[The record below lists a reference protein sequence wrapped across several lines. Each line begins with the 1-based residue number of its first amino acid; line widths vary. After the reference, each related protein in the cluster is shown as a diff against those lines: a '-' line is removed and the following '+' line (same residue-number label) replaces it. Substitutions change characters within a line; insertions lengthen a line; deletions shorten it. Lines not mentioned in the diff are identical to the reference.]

1 MRRREFITLLGGA
14 AAAWP
19 LPARAQQPALPVV
32 GFLNPESP
40 DGFADRLRGFR
51 QGLKD
56 TGYVEGENVVIDY
69 RWAEGQ
75 LERLP
80 ALGCR
85 LRQARVGHPGG
96 PVQEVSV
103 IAAFAGDAAALAAK
117 AATTTIPIV
126 FLNGVDPIKTG
137 LVASLNRPGGNVSG
151 VSLLAGTV
159 NAKRLELIHEL
170 VPQVAL
176 IAVLSNPDISE
187 VEARFSDLQEAGR
200 TLGLQLLFQSVRS
213 QSDLDMAFSTM
224 AAQNAGALFVDGN
237 PFFVSRRDQLI
248 GLAARHALPTIYFEH
263 EFPLV
268 GGLMS
273 YGPNFAEAYRQ
284 AGVYVGRILKGT
296 KTADLPVLQPTK
308 FDFVINLKTAKVLGL
323 EFPPKLLAL
332 ANEVIE

>member
-80 ALGCR
+80 ALAADLVR
-85 LRQARVGHPGG
+85 RQ
-96 PVQEVSV
+96 VSV

>member
-80 ALGCR
+80 ALAADLVR
-85 LRQARVGHPGG
+85 RQ
-96 PVQEVSV
+96 VSV

-200 TLGLQLLFQSVRS
+200 TLGLQLLFQALGARAIWTWPSQLWPPKMQVR
-213 QSDLDMAFSTM
+213 FSSM
-224 AAQNAGALFVDGN
+224 GIRFSSAGAINSLG
-237 PFFVSRRDQLI
+237 S
-248 GLAARHALPTIYFEH
+248 RHATRYPRYTLS
-263 EFPLV
+263 
-268 GGLMS
+268 M
-273 YGPNFAEAYRQ
+273 NFLWSA
-284 AGVYVGRILKGT
+284 V
-296 KTADLPVLQPTK
+296 
-308 FDFVINLKTAKVLGL
+308 
-323 EFPPKLLAL
+323 
-332 ANEVIE
+332 